1 VPARPDATPIS
12 RPKPGFLERAPRV
25 PASPSRPRAR
35 DPGAER
41 GAPPRAGVVAGS
53 PRSDPRRSRE
63 GRERPLRPSAFALL
77 LNAPALL
84 GIVLLVGYPIVYSA
98 WLSLHRYNLKRP
110 RLFRFVGLDNYLEIL
125 RADEF
130 WGALRITL
138 IFTGLGVAI
147 ITVLGIAIAL
157 LLNERFPGR
166 GAVRTVVLVPW
177 AIPPV
182 VNGLMWQWIYDAK
195 VGALN
200 GLLVRVGALQAY
212 RGWLSSPA
220 DALLALVMAHVWNAL
235 PLAVILL
242 LAALQAI
249 PAELYDAGRTDGS
262 GPWQLLRHVT
272 LPWLAQPLLV
282 VLVLQTMLAI
292 RVFDLIYVLTAG
304 GPGTATTTLVWQ
316 TYLTTFDSL
325 DFGLGNAYAYTLS
338 LITLGL
344 ALVYFRILYRRGEF
358 EA

>member
-1 VPARPDATPIS
+1 MSLHRAGPEAA
-12 RPKPGFLERAPRV
+12 PKAPGRG
-25 PASPSRPRAR
+25 RAR
-35 DPGAER
+35 GHRLSE
-41 GAPPRAGVVAGS
+41 
-53 PRSDPRRSRE
+53 
-63 GRERPLRPSAFALL
+63 PSFAFL
-77 LNAPALL
+77 LNVPALL
-84 GIVLLVGYPIVYSA
+84 AILLLVGYPIAYSA

-110 RLFRFVGLDNYLEIL
+110 RLFRFIGLENY
-125 RADEF
+125 ADIVRSAEF
-130 WGALRITL
+130 WAALEVTL
-138 IFTGLGVAI
+138 LFTGLGVALVV
-147 ITVLGIAIAL
+147 TLGVLMAL
-157 LLNERFPGR
+157 LLDQPFPGR
-166 GAVRTVVLVPW
+166 GFVRTMVLVPW

-200 GLLVRVGALQAY
+200 GLLVSVGFLSSY
-212 RGWLSSPA
+212 RGWLSDPEG
-220 DALLALVMAHVWNAL
+220 ALLALVTAHVWNAL

-242 LAALQAI
+242 LAALQTI
-249 PAELYDAGRTDGS
+249 PGELYDAGRVDGS
-262 GPWQLLRHVT
+262 GAWALFRHIT

-292 RVFDLIYVLTAG
+292 RVFDLVYVLTAG

-325 DFGLGNAYAYTLS
+325 DFGLGNAYAYTVS

-344 ALVYFRILYRRGEF
+344 ALVYFRILYHRGEF

>member
-1 VPARPDATPIS
+1 MKAGRLS
-12 RPKPGFLERAPRV
+12 E
-25 PASPSRPRAR
+25 PSF
-35 DPGAER
+35 
-41 GAPPRAGVVAGS
+41 
-53 PRSDPRRSRE
+53 
-63 GRERPLRPSAFALL
+63 AFL

-84 GIVLLVGYPIVYSA
+84 AIVLLIGYPIVYSF

-110 RLFRFVGLDNYLEIL
+110 SVFRFIGVENYLAIL
-125 RADEF
+125 RSDEF
-130 WGALRITL
+130 WAALEVTL
-138 IFTGLGVAI
+138 AFTALGVALVV
-147 ITVLGIAIAL
+147 VLALLIAL
-157 LLNERFPGR
+157 LLNEPFPGR
-166 GAVRTVVLVPW
+166 GLVRTVVLVPW

-200 GLLVRVGALQAY
+200 GLLVGLRLLPGY
-212 RGWLSSPA
+212 RGWLSSPT

-235 PLAVILL
+235 PVAVILL
-242 LAALQAI
+242 LAALQTI
-249 PAELYDAGRTDGS
+249 PAELYDAGRVDGS
-262 GPWQLLRHVT
+262 GAWRLFRHVT

-282 VLVLQTMLAI
+282 VLILQTMLAI
-292 RVFDLIYVLTAG
+292 RVFDILYVLTAG

-325 DFGLGNAYAYTLS
+325 DFGLGNAYAYTIS

-344 ALVYFRILYRRGEF
+344 ALVYFHRLYRRGEF